1 MCDWDR
7 LEVMFPWSMS
17 PIVTGLLV
25 TVVYVSPFLLPGAIV
40 IVCSVIIITAL
51 LIARQQKKILTRKK
65 IVESKE
71 LQDGIT
77 KKQLSAAITTLLIV
91 VVFVFCYGMW
101 WANSIMYLMWKS
113 GMISTDG
120 EFFFTAT
127 YGKTGYVYVATLGG
141 LIMIYLNSALNPIIY
156 YCRIFSKT
164 AKDYKTSSS
173 GQKGPQ
179 SSSSF
184 ELSNRNS
191 FVSVGLQRSS
201 GLGTDTERMLQ
212 ALSER
217 DEGSEKDELMSMEA

>member
-1 MCDWDR
+1 
-7 LEVMFPWSMS
+7 
-17 PIVTGLLV
+17 
-25 TVVYVSPFLLPGAIV
+25 
-40 IVCSVIIITAL
+40 
-51 LIARQQKKILTRKK
+51 
-65 IVESKE
+65 
-71 LQDGIT
+71 
-77 KKQLSAAITTLLIV
+77 
-91 VVFVFCYGMW
+91 
-101 WANSIMYLMWKS
+101 
-113 GMISTDG
+113 MISTDG

-141 LIMIYLNSALNPIIY
+141 LIMIYLNSALIPIIY
-156 YCRIFSKT
+156 YCRIFSNT